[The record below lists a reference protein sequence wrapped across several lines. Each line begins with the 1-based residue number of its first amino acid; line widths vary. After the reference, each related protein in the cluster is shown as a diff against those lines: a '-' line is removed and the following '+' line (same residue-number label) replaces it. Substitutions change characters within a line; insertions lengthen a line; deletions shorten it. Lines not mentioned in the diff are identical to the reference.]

1 MRKMRLGPAKKYT
14 VDANAAVAVDATPP
28 VPRSSTDAFLLV
40 RTNCRLTGGGG
51 GGVGSG
57 EAMSSMSLLQ
67 YLR

>member
-28 VPRSSTDAFLLV
+28 VPRVSVAFLLV

-57 EAMSSMSLLQ
+57 EAMSSMSRRQ